1 MRCENGGG
9 GVNVV
14 VKEGKLQ
21 ERAEGLLGCTTLRGR
36 AVSMC
41 I

>member
-9 GVNVV
+9 VKVV
-14 VKEGKLQ
+14 VEGGKVQ
-21 ERAEGLLGCTTLRGR
+21 ERAEGLLGCTTWRGR